1 MGSRPEL
8 SGTDIATRP
17 ASEKREFCNGLSG
30 RGFLRQYQQGS
41 SPVISIPG
49 EKACLP
55 PIRAWRPAAGARI
68 ASFILPPEEF
78 SIVPQTTAVTSPS
91 FPAHRLEPDH
101 AGFAPAENGVPVVR
115 HDWSAEEAAAIY
127 QAPFMDLLL
136 RAQTTHR
143 LVFDPNKVQFS
154 KLLNVKAGGCPEDC
168 GYCSQSAHHD
178 AGLQASK
185 LMDPAQVIEEAKAAK
200 AAGATRY
207 CMGAAWR
214 SPKARDMAP
223 VIEMVKG
230 VKALGMETCMTL
242 GMLSQDQA
250 RQLADAGLDY
260 YNHNIDTSER
270 FYSEIVRTRTF
281 GDRLETLRHVEASGM
296 KVCCGGILG
305 MGEQPLDRVEML
317 RVLAN
322 LPEHPQ
328 SVPVNMLI
336 PIPGTPLAKAEPVD
350 PISFVRTIALARI
363 LMPMSDVR
371 LSAGRSAMTDEMQA
385 LCFFA
390 GANSIFI
397 GDTLLTAAN
406 PSEDRDHLLLRR
418 LGMERLA
425 AQDLPALA

>member
-1 MGSRPEL
+1 LAAGSGNRDFRPH
-8 SGTDIATRP
+8 IRP
-17 ASEKREFCNGLSG
+17 REF
-30 RGFLRQYQQGS
+30 LRVQQIGAVPS
-41 SPVISIPG
+41 HSFPD
-49 EKACLP
+49 
-55 PIRAWRPAAGARI
+55 AAGLVPAGD
-68 ASFILPPEEF
+68 SPL
-78 SIVPQTTAVTSPS
+78 SI
-91 FPAHRLEPDH
+91 
-101 AGFAPAENGVPVVR
+101 R
-115 HDWSAEEAAAIY
+115 HDWSADEAAAIY
-127 QAPFMDLLL
+127 HAPFMDLLL

-143 LVFDPNKVQFS
+143 KVFDPNKVQFS
-154 KLLNVKAGGCPEDC
+154 KLLNIKTGGCPEDC
-168 GYCSQSAHHD
+168 GYCSQSSHHD
-178 AGLQASK
+178 VGLQASR
-185 LMDPAQVIEEAKAAK
+185 LMDPAQVIEEARAAK
-200 AAGATRY
+200 VAGATRY

-223 VIEMVKG
+223 VIEMVRG

-250 RQLADAGLDY
+250 EQLADAGLDY

-270 FYSEIVRTRTF
+270 FYGEIVKTRSF
-281 GDRLETLRHVEASGM
+281 GDRLATLRHVEASGM

-305 MGEQPLDRVEML
+305 LGEDPLDRVEML
-317 RVLAN
+317 RTLAN
-322 LPEHPQ
+322 LPEHPE

-406 PSEDRDHLLLRR
+406 PSEDKDHLLLQR
-418 LGMERLA
+418 LGMERTA
-425 AQDLPALA
+425 APA